1 MRIAQTNASD
11 THLIAGHFFQ
21 RTVGVQNNVAVL
33 HFIHQTLN
41 EDFFRTET
49 ISAVNQM
56 NFRSD
61 VRQIQRLF
69 NRGIAAADDRNFL
82 VAIEET
88 VAGCTSRNST
98 AFKGFFRGQAE
109 IACRSSGGNNQR
121 VASVF
126 AAIASQTERTI
137 LQINFVDVI
146 KDDFS
151 FKFGGMFVHALH

>member
-21 RTVGVQNNVAVL
+21 RTVGVQNDVAVL

-41 EDFFRTET
+41 KDFFRAET
-49 ISAVNQM
+49 VTAVNQM
-56 NFRSD
+56 HFRSD

-88 VAGCTSRNST
+88 VAGCTSRNPT

-126 AAIASQTERTI
+126 AVIAIQTERTV
-137 LQINFVDVI
+137 LQIHLVDMI
-146 KDDFS
+146 KNDLS
-151 FKFGGMFVHALH
+151 FKLGGMFVHALH